1 MLETPADPAVF
12 LNRLRVSRRALVR
25 GVLLARLV
33 VLAMLLTL
41 PEQRD
46 LVRHHPVAVALTWS
60 ALAAYLIGGVFA
72 ADRIADLLEAH
83 PGAVWIDVAVC
94 VLLVVIGAGGRL
106 AFYYL
111 AAAPVVVA
119 AVLGSL
125 VLAVAVATVQTV
137 VEAPVFLL
145 GLQPGMEQAHSTERA
160 PGLVGLFV
168 AVGLFAIVRSL
179 FDQLEEA
186 GLAYRDSATATAAAV
201 REEAAAEQRGT
212 VMAGLNA
219 RLGDLLRELCADAD
233 RLRRFREEDA
243 EWSAQTAEVER
254 IARDAASRLRQA
266 VDQEPVG
273 ATVQEAIVQ
282 ARRRVAEL
290 GADRVELELDSCG
303 GLALGT
309 AESAA
314 LTRFVEEAV
323 TNAWKHGQPPV
334 VVRASSRGRAVV
346 LCVSDAGGGF
356 APEAAERSRGLRSLA
371 HDAGT
376 LGGRLGFARAGDAG
390 TTVQLEFEARDA

>member
-12 LNRLRVSRRALVR
+12 LNRVCVSRRAVVR
-25 GVLLARLV
+25 GVLLARLA

-60 ALAAYLIGGVFA
+60 ALVAYLIGGVFA

-83 PGAVWIDVAVC
+83 PGAVWFDVAVC
-94 VLLVVIGAGGRL
+94 VLVVVIGAGGRL

-125 VLAVAVATVQTV
+125 VMAVAVATVQTV

-145 GLQPGMEQAHSTERA
+145 GLQPGMEQAHSTEWA

-168 AVGLFAIVRSL
+168 AVGLFAIVRNL

-201 REEAAAEQRGT
+201 RAEAAAEQRGS
-212 VMAGLNA
+212 VMKRLNG
-219 RLGDLLRELCADAD
+219 RLDDLLRELCADAA
-233 RLRRFREEDA
+233 RLHRVRVDDA
-243 EWSAQTAEVER
+243 EWSAQTAEIER
-254 IARDAASRLRQA
+254 IARDAATRLRQA
-266 VDQEPVG
+266 VGEEPAP
-273 ATVQEAIVQ
+273 ATVEAAIAL
-282 ARRRVAEL
+282 ARRRVADL
-290 GADRVELELDSCG
+290 GADGIELELDACG

-309 AESAA
+309 AEATA
-314 LTRFVEEAV
+314 LTRFVEEAL

-334 VVRASSRGRAVV
+334 VVQASSRGRAVV
-346 LCVSDAGGGF
+346 LRVTDAGCGF
-356 APEAAERSRGLRSLA
+356 DPEAAARNRGLRSLA
-371 HDAGT
+371 HDARA
-376 LGGRLGFARAGDAG
+376 LGGRFRVAGAGGEG